1 MWQSCAEPWDRDLA
15 LPADGEVDGAQTI
28 LWSQKPRAEPGAGVR
43 WQCCTEGHGKWGC
56 RRKQGWGQEGGCGL
70 LGTRGQAR
78 AGREGLGPAC
88 CWQ

>member
-1 MWQSCAEPWDRDLA
+1 MEP
-15 LPADGEVDGAQTI
+15 E
-28 LWSQKPRAEPGAGVR
+28 
-43 WQCCTEGHGKWGC
+43 TEGQAWGWCQMAVLHRRARKWGC

-88 CWQ
+88 